1 MCYTYDNVRDLMRV
15 CYGFTW
21 FTYVTSAVSGVAVG
35 LTFGQAG
42 LVGLTMWNKQVL
54 DTKFRMLDGSKVFIG
69 EVDAYK
75 TVTDEILNHS
85 AARYN
90 GWRTS
95 FFHHG
100 PYLLLS
106 LLIAENF
113 GLFDRN

>member
-1 MCYTYDNVRDLMRV
+1 M
-15 CYGFTW
+15 
-21 FTYVTSAVSGVAVG
+21 AVG

-42 LVGLTMWNKQVL
+42 LVGLTAFQRQVL
-54 DTKFRMLDGSKVFIG
+54 DTKFRMLDGSKVFIN

-85 AARYN
+85 AARYS
-90 GWRTS
+90 GWRGS

-100 PYLLLS
+100 PYLFLS